1 MQCAFLL
8 KRSLPC
14 QKDNSYRIDKPIFL
28 FQCCT
33 IIQKNIQHD
42 SSTKCIKKEQEITTF
57 STLIQSLKNNTNR
70 TVLIRVKNS
79 NLNILQ
85 KNPTNPIHPSLSRK
99 RFAKKKEKNILD
111 RQISTTLHPPSP
123 SKRKKKERKKL
134 PSTRL
139 DSTREQREATVGR
152 EGDLRNL
159 FHLDK
164 ALSSKPWPKKHGSF
178 KPPGGQPRFITF
190 RPPLAFLAK
199 GEGGRI
205 ANIGEKK
212 SLLPLLWRESGVM
225 VVMVENAW
233 NDGGSC
239 ARAVQ
244 AKITRICA

>member
-85 KNPTNPIHPSLSRK
+85 KNPTNPIHPSISLSKTFR
-99 RFAKKKEKNILD
+99 KKKRKKTF
-111 RQISTTLHPPSP
+111 STDKYQQPFIPFP
-123 SKRKKKERKKL
+123 SKRKKKREKNC
-134 PSTRL
+134 PRL
-139 DSTREQREATVGR
+139 DSTRLENREKRRWGAKGTFATFFTSTKPCRRSRGR
-152 EGDLRNL
+152 RNT
-159 FHLDK
+159 DP
-164 ALSSKPWPKKHGSF
+164 SN
-178 KPPGGQPRFITF
+178 
-190 RPPLAFLAK
+190 PLA
-199 GEGGRI
+199 
-205 ANIGEKK
+205 ANPA
-212 SLLPLLWRESGVM
+212 L
-225 VVMVENAW
+225 
-233 NDGGSC
+233 
-239 ARAVQ
+239 
-244 AKITRICA
+244 

>member
-85 KNPTNPIHPSLSRK
+85 KNPTNPIHPSPSRK

-123 SKRKKKERKKL
+123 SKRKKKREK
-134 PSTRL
+134 TAL
-139 DSTREQREATVGR
+139 DSTRLENREKRRWGAKGTFATFFTSTKPCRRSRGR
-152 EGDLRNL
+152 RNT
-159 FHLDK
+159 DP
-164 ALSSKPWPKKHGSF
+164 SN
-178 KPPGGQPRFITF
+178 
-190 RPPLAFLAK
+190 PLA
-199 GEGGRI
+199 
-205 ANIGEKK
+205 ANPA
-212 SLLPLLWRESGVM
+212 L
-225 VVMVENAW
+225 
-233 NDGGSC
+233 
-239 ARAVQ
+239 
-244 AKITRICA
+244 

>member
-85 KNPTNPIHPSLSRK
+85 KNPTNPIHPSISLSKTFR
-99 RFAKKKEKNILD
+99 KKKGKKHSRPTNINN
-111 RQISTTLHPPSP
+111 PSSP
-123 SKRKKKERKKL
+123 FPFETKKKERKKL

-164 ALSSKPWPKKHGSF
+164 ALSSKPWPKEHGSF

-199 GEGGRI
+199 VEGGRI

-225 VVMVENAW
+225 VVENAW

>member
-85 KNPTNPIHPSLSRK
+85 KNPTNPIHPSISLSKTFRK
-99 RFAKKKEKNILD
+99 K
-111 RQISTTLHPPSP
+111 
-123 SKRKKKERKKL
+123 KRKKTFSTDKYQQPFIPLPLRNEKKREKKTAL
-134 PSTRL
+134 DSTRL
-139 DSTREQREATVGR
+139 DSRTERSDGGARRGPSQPFSPRQSPVVEAVAEGTRILQTPWRPTPLYNLSPSSRIPR
-152 EGDLRNL
+152 EGERREDCEYRR
-159 FHLDK
+159 K
-164 ALSSKPWPKKHGSF
+164 EI
-178 KPPGGQPRFITF
+178 PPP
-190 RPPLAFLAK
+190 PPLERK
-199 GEGGRI
+199 W
-205 ANIGEKK
+205 
-212 SLLPLLWRESGVM
+212 S
-225 VVMVENAW
+225 
-233 NDGGSC
+233 DGGDGGERVKRWRKLCKGC
-239 ARAVQ
+239 AGQ
-244 AKITRICA
+244 DY